1 MNSLDHL
8 VVGLFFLLMVVIG
21 LLSFKKNKNSQDYFV
36 AGKGVSWW
44 LTGIS
49 HHVSGYSGAVFVGY
63 AAIAYTHGFTIY
75 VWWAFTVGLALI
87 IGSFLFPQKWYELRE
102 KFQIQ
107 SPLEFIENRYGIMT
121 QQVMVWS
128 GVILKLFDM
137 SAKWVAI
144 SILLNSFVGV
154 ELWVGIVVSGGVSLL
169 YVTFGGLWAVLLTD
183 FSQFIVQVLAG
194 FVMLFAVMAKLDGL
208 ESVITLWDKLPEHH
222 SNFLQTPYNG
232 SFVVVLFLI
241 NFLSYNGGTWNL
253 ATRFISSKDAKS
265 AVKASRLSGIL
276 YLIWPLIL
284 FFPMWAAPILLPNL
298 DQPETSY
305 ALLTKELLPHGL
317 IGLVLASMF
326 ANTMSMTSSD
336 ANTIAAVINRD
347 ILPKISPQ
355 HFGDMS
361 EKKALRIAMVSTFLF
376 TLATVILAL
385 FADYFGGVLGL
396 LISWFGGFVGII
408 SIPMLFGLLKF
419 FKPCPQFGAMTSMVI
434 GMLVFVL
441 CKVNLSSD
449 LMEETPFLYSV
460 DVGAPAVTTLI
471 TYLTMT
477 FYYRFK
483 G

>member
-1 MNSLDHL
+1 MNTLDHL
-8 VVGLFFLLMVVIG
+8 VVGLFFLLMVAIG
-21 LLSFKKNKNSQDYFV
+21 LFAFKKNKNSSDYFV

-75 VWWAFTVGLALI
+75 IWWALTVGLALI
-87 IGSFLFPQKWYELRE
+87 LGSFLFPQKWYELRE

-107 SPLEFIENRYGIMT
+107 SPLEFIESRYGVLT

-128 GVILKLFDM
+128 GVFLKLFDM

-154 ELWVGIVVSGGVSLL
+154 DLWVGIVVSGGVSLL

-194 FVMLFAVMAKLDGL
+194 FVMLFAVMAKMDGL
-208 ESVITLWDKLPEHH
+208 ETVITLWDKLPEHH
-222 SNFLQTPYNG
+222 SNFLHTPYNG
-232 SFVVVLFLI
+232 SFVLVLFLI

-253 ATRFISSKDAKS
+253 ATRFISSKDADS

-298 DQPETSY
+298 EQPETSY

-347 ILPKISPQ
+347 ILPKLSPKN
-355 HFGDMS
+355 FANMS
-361 EKKALRIAMVSTFLF
+361 EKKALTVAMISTFLF
-376 TLATVILAL
+376 TLTTVILAM

-408 SIPMLFGLLKF
+408 SIPMLFGLLKI
-419 FKPCPQFGAMTSMVI
+419 FKPCRQFGAMTSMVL
-434 GMLVFVL
+434 GMITFVI
-441 CKVNLSSD
+441 CKVTLTSD
-449 LMEETPFLYSV
+449 WMQEVPLLYSV
-460 DVGAPAVTTLI
+460 DVGAPAVVTLI
-471 TYLTMT
+471 TYLSMT
-477 FYYRFK
+477 LFYRFK